1 MKIQDIY
8 MGLGSLVYAIAR
20 ADGQL
25 HPLENKTIRQLLEQE
40 QFGDVACC
48 AFTLREFHRET
59 AEEAYAFALRHFR
72 ANRVFMDEAR
82 KADFVCIAEAI
93 ARSHNSIS
101 DQEQRLIERLRQ
113 DFKTL

>member
-20 ADGQL
+20 ADGHL
-25 HPLENKTIRQLLEQE
+25 HPLENKVIRQLLEQE
-40 QFGDVACC
+40 PFGDVARC

-82 KADFVCIAEAI
+82 KADFVSIAESI
-93 ARSHNSIS
+93 ARAHNDVSVN
-101 DQEQRLIERLRQ
+101 EQLLLERLRA
-113 DFKTL
+113 DFNAL